1 MGKLADALAVAKD
14 TERKSKLDEWVD
26 ALPADD
32 RTALIEAAAD
42 PAYSNLALRRIMS
55 DNGYTPS
62 KETVAAWRRRHGF
75 AG

>member
-32 RTALIEAAAD
+32 RTALLEAAID
-42 PAYSNLALRRIMS
+42 PAYSNLALRRIMA
-55 DNGYTPS
+55 DNGYTAA
-62 KETVAAWRRRHGF
+62 KETIAVWRRKHGF